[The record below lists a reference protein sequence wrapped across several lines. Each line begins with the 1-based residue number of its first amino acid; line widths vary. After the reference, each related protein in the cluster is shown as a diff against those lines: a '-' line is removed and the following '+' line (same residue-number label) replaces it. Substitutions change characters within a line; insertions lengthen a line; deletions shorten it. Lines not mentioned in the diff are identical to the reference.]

1 MLACGEIRQNIS
13 SEGFR
18 SMIYSICN
26 LKLRKA
32 NSGWWKDKKISGILL
47 PKEAEKM
54 SFSENLQAIRKK
66 NQMSQE
72 ELAELL
78 GVSRQAVSKW
88 ELGEGYPEV
97 EKLLILSKKLNI
109 SLDSLMTGSSPGNE
123 VPETSPSGI
132 IRIVS
137 PNEGIIM
144 DISKVMRSQEFKG
157 RKNSPKYALFA
168 SDGKEMSFWGAQN
181 TLLGWYRNL
190 DDISREIGEIQKALD
205 TGVPSYV
212 LQYSVKCKQNLFRT
226 IEE

>member
-1 MLACGEIRQNIS
+1 
-13 SEGFR
+13 
-18 SMIYSICN
+18 
-26 LKLRKA
+26 
-32 NSGWWKDKKISGILL
+32 
-47 PKEAEKM
+47 M

-109 SLDSLMTGSSPGNE
+109 SLDSLMTGSL
-123 VPETSPSGI
+123 PENKGQKTGLSGI

-144 DISKVMRSQEFKG
+144 DVSKVMRSQEFKG

>member
-1 MLACGEIRQNIS
+1 
-13 SEGFR
+13 
-18 SMIYSICN
+18 
-26 LKLRKA
+26 
-32 NSGWWKDKKISGILL
+32 
-47 PKEAEKM
+47 M
-54 SFSENLQAIRKK
+54 SFSENLQTIRKK

-72 ELAELL
+72 ELAEFL

-97 EKLLILSKKLNI
+97 EKLLVLSKKLNI

-123 VPETSPSGI
+123 EPETSSSGI

-205 TGVPSYV
+205 TGVTSYV

>member
-1 MLACGEIRQNIS
+1 
-13 SEGFR
+13 
-18 SMIYSICN
+18 
-26 LKLRKA
+26 
-32 NSGWWKDKKISGILL
+32 
-47 PKEAEKM
+47 
-54 SFSENLQAIRKK
+54 
-66 NQMSQE
+66 
-72 ELAELL
+72 
-78 GVSRQAVSKW
+78 
-88 ELGEGYPEV
+88 
-97 EKLLILSKKLNI
+97 
-109 SLDSLMTGSSPGNE
+109 MTGSSPGNE
-123 VPETSPSGI
+123 EPETSPSGI

-144 DISKVMRSQEFKG
+144 DTSKVMRSQEFKG